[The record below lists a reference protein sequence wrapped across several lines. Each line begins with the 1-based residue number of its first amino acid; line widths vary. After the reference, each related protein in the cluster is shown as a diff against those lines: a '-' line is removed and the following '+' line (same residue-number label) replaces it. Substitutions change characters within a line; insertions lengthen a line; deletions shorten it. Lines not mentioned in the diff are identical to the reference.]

1 MDGPA
6 FDELARALAR
16 GLPRRR
22 VLAGLA
28 GGLAAA
34 LTARG
39 LGAAAQDASPAA
51 TPAAPGGPATF
62 VLVHGAYAGGWAWRK
77 VSPLLRDA
85 GHDVHATTAT
95 GMGDR
100 AHLADPAIDLD
111 VYVTDVVNVLEYE
124 DLRGVTLVGHSYGGF
139 IITGVAER
147 VPERLARLVYLDA
160 IVPEDGQSNYDFWGY
175 DDEGMGFEYREGV
188 TAGWPGFEA
197 VHPGVEEFIRAMVD
211 DPADADWYLSK
222 MVPQPLAASSQPIRL
237 GDPSAAALTR
247 AFVFCTEEKGT
258 AEEDP
263 LVRIA
268 ERVRS
273 DPAWTYRELA
283 ANHMVLVNDPQATAE
298 ALVSLV

>member
-1 MDGPA
+1 MTTGKPILGDRQV
-6 FDELARALAR
+6 DRRA
-16 GLPRRR
+16 
-22 VLAGLA
+22 VLGGAVGAAAAGLVS
-28 GGLAAA
+28 
-34 LTARG
+34 R
-39 LGAAAQDASPAA
+39 LGARVSVAAQDA
-51 TPAAPGGPATF
+51 TPATAGGRATF

-77 VSPLLRDA
+77 VSPLLREA
-85 GHDVHATTAT
+85 GHDVYATTAT

-100 AHLADPAIDLD
+100 VHLADPAIDLD

-124 DLRGVTLVGHSYGGF
+124 NLRDVTLVGHSYGGF

-222 MVPQPLAASSQPIRL
+222 MVPQPLAASSQPIQL
-237 GDPSAAALTR
+237 GDPAAAALPR
-247 AFVFCTEEKGT
+247 AFIFCTEEKGT

-273 DPAWTYRELA
+273 DPAWSFREVADNHLA
-283 ANHMVLVNDPQATAE
+283 PVNAPQLTAE
-298 ALVSLV
+298 ALLSLV